1 MENTKNR
8 ERFERVKRWA
18 IVIGAAAV
26 LLPSCAITF
35 NNVWHSS
42 DVKIDSEQN
51 ATQRNDSTQ
60 FNAKINEK

>member
-18 IVIGAAAV
+18 IVIAVAAT
-26 LLPSCAITF
+26 LLSSCAITF

-60 FNAKINEK
+60 FNAEINAE

>member
-1 MENTKNR
+1 MENFKSR

-18 IVIGAAAV
+18 IVIGAAVV
-26 LLPSCAITF
+26 LLSSCAITF

-60 FNAKINEK
+60 FNAKINEE

>member
-8 ERFERVKRWA
+8 ERFKRAKRWA
-18 IVIGAAAV
+18 IVIGTAIV
-26 LLPSCAITF
+26 LLSSCAITF

-60 FNAKINEK
+60 FNAEINAE

>member
-8 ERFERVKRWA
+8 ERFERVKKWA

-26 LLPSCAITF
+26 LLSSCAITF

-42 DVKIDSEQN
+42 GVKIDSEQN

-60 FNAKINEK
+60 FNAKINAE